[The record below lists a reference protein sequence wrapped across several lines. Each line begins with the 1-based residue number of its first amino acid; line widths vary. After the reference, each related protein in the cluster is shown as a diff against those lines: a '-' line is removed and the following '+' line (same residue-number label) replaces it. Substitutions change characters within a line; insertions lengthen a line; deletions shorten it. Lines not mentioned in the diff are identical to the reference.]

1 MKQRFVKML
10 ECALYVETLHYILDP
25 FLLCMTLVG
34 ISYISM
40 HASLYSKKQN
50 AEATNFEQYI
60 A

>member
-10 ECALYVETLHYILDP
+10 ECALYVETLQYILDP
-25 FLLCMTLVG
+25 FLLCMTLGG
-34 ISYISM
+34 ISHISM
-40 HASLYSKKQN
+40 HAALYSKKQN